1 MENTIINKVQKWD
14 DLPAKEKS
22 QILMAAF
29 LILSAVVLV
38 FTCFFMTLQVG
49 ASILG
54 ASGEFLATAMALLG
68 LTLIV
73 KNSLIDIQTQIQEK
87 LGNDKA

>member
-1 MENTIINKVQKWD
+1 MENTIINKVQKWN

-54 ASGEFLATAMALLG
+54 ASGEFLATACALLG

-73 KNSLIDIQTQIQEK
+73 KNSLIDIQTKVQEK